1 MSIELRPWTCAV
13 SYLMQDGEELSHS
26 DRPGVG
32 GGRGELLPDGA
43 PVLLGQEEP
52 DVAAGLQ
59 NKRTLSK

>member
-1 MSIELRPWTCAV
+1 
-13 SYLMQDGEELSHS
+13 MQDCEELPHS
-26 DRPGVG
+26 DRPSGV

-59 NKRTLSK
+59 NKKTLSE

>member
-1 MSIELRPWTCAV
+1 
-13 SYLMQDGEELSHS
+13 MQDGEELSHS
-26 DRPGVG
+26 DRPTAPGV

-52 DVAAGLQ
+52 DIGTGLQ